1 MSRPVRTEV
10 KFGRAT
16 SVGMVSSVA
25 GLLLLA
31 AGVATLLLTANAL
44 FPRRGPRM
52 QIVSFAASM
61 LTLEL
66 AAHQMVVQLGG
77 AGVLVALGALGTWPG
92 RVGLALSGI
101 SWALLLYVI
110 LEGRGTRAI
119 IRDALAGFVHE
130 LVGPRVPLLDVVLP
144 LPIGRAEVRR
154 IRDVVYT
161 KIAGRR
167 LKLDVY
173 MPASPG
179 SGRPAVMQIHGGAWV
194 VGDKREQGIPLCLH
208 LARCGW
214 VAFNVNYRLSPGATF
229 PDHLID
235 LKRALGWIRAHA
247 SEYGVDPNF
256 VAVTG
261 GSAGGHLAAL
271 MALTQNEAR
280 YQPGFEDVD
289 TSVQAAVPCYGVYD
303 FTNRFGSFHPIF
315 VKRLLQAHVMKAF
328 FEEEPE
334 KFAEASPIDRVGPDA
349 PPFFVIHGERD
360 TLAPL
365 SDARKFVGALR
376 AVSKSPVLFAE
387 IRGAQ
392 HAFDMLTS
400 PRAVAVIEGVERFLG
415 EVRLRQIATAGAGRA
430 MQPTNEL
437 EVPGARLEVATSA
450 ESPEG

>member
-1 MSRPVRTEV
+1 
-10 KFGRAT
+10 
-16 SVGMVSSVA
+16 MVASIA
-25 GLLLLA
+25 GFLLLA
-31 AGVATLLLTANAL
+31 AGIATVLLTANAL

-52 QIVSFAASM
+52 LVVSFAASM

-66 AAHQMVVQLGG
+66 AGHQMVIQLGG
-77 AGVLVALGALGTWPG
+77 AALLVALGALGVWSG
-92 RVGLALSGI
+92 RVGLALSGV
-101 SWALLLYVI
+101 SWALLLYVVV
-110 LEGRGTRAI
+110 EGRGTRGI
-119 IRDALAGFVHE
+119 IRDALSGFVHD
-130 LVGPRVPLLDVVLP
+130 LDGPRVPRVHVLLP
-144 LPIGRAEVRR
+144 LPLGRAEVRR
-154 IRDVVYT
+154 VRDIVYT

-179 SGRPAVMQIHGGAWV
+179 SARPAVMQIHGGAWI

-208 LARCGW
+208 LAACGW

-235 LKRALGWIRAHA
+235 LKRALAWIRAHA
-247 SEYGVDPNF
+247 SEYGVDPGF

-271 MALTQNEAR
+271 MALTPNEAR
-280 YQPGFEDVD
+280 YQPGFEDAD

-303 FTNRFGSFHPIF
+303 FTNRFGAFHPVF

-349 PPFFVIHGERD
+349 PPFFVIHGARD
-360 TLAPL
+360 TMAPL
-365 SDARKFVGALR
+365 SDARKFVSELSS
-376 AVSKSPVLFAE
+376 VSKSPVLFAE

-400 PRAVAVIEGVERFLG
+400 PRAVHVIEGVERFLG
-415 EVRLRQIATAGAGRA
+415 EVRQRQLASAGADRS
-430 MQPTNEL
+430 MQPMRGL
-437 EVPGARLEVATSA
+437 GVPGARVEVVTSA
-450 ESPEG
+450 DSPEGPAGRPGSATRRATSETE